1 MVKAGLSWAQPSFTR
16 TLLSPA
22 VTNGRQRSP
31 TETKTSNPDQ
41 RSSPF
46 KVNQSY
52 SSPIKAQ
59 EHPPIHFDVFN
70 RKSKTENRKSAGA
83 TALRPALQLTA
94 LICGY

>member
-52 SSPIKAQ
+52 SSPIKVQ
-59 EHPPIHFDVFN
+59 EHPTN
-70 RKSKTENRKSAGA
+70 SLRRLQSKIENPQEPQRFV
-83 TALRPALQLTA
+83 LPLQLTA
-94 LICGY
+94 LICSY